1 MSIDQFLSNDQH
13 WNLFRTPDDLQDAT
27 TGNRLLVRAGRT
39 ETVSSYLN
47 KRLAQIGV
55 KYVMSI
61 PGDYI
66 AEWVETLDD
75 SEISAGLVRVHPN
88 NEMCATY
95 AADGYGRAA
104 NGRVGCIACT
114 YGVGSLNAAQAVAG
128 ALVESVPLVVI
139 NGSPSVAQF
148 DAQRDLGILW
158 HHMVD
163 GSHTDLRIFQGITT
177 MAVRIDNPATAPA
190 LIDAALV
197 ACITESKPVY
207 IEIALQIEACPCEP
221 VPDTPLRRAPR
232 PQSTQVLTAAVDAA
246 MYHLS
251 AAKRLVVLGG
261 VEIAR
266 YGLQQKFVELLKL
279 LEAPYVSD
287 LLGKTILS
295 EYRDDIRFSGVYN
308 GRNSQPNVADL
319 VKKADVIL
327 AIGSRDTDFNFAGL
341 ASADFQPGPGD
352 DAFPSA
358 VRVVARADAAWV
370 AGTNR
375 YWGNVDLGAFLDALI
390 ARVEQFGSQL
400 QRPFPG
406 LESGTPWDIPAPGQ
420 YAGSAS
426 VTWDSFKSL
435 FQHQLLDRYQE
446 ADAPVVLADTGLT
459 FYSLNNLK
467 LPESGYIGQLA
478 WGAIGYT
485 VGANYG
491 AKLANREVGRAHRRA
506 ISVCG
511 DGAFSESV
519 NALGTIAQLGLDS
532 VIFVMVNGVFA
543 IEQWL
548 INANAFAADA
558 PPPHFSPLTSV
569 PQSKIWDYV
578 KLAEGFGGVGYLART
593 NEELSTVLDKI
604 HGGIPTNPTTG
615 QPTFTLVAVALPAKD
630 LPSNTRWKV
639 KPS

>member
-1 MSIDQFLSNDQH
+1 MISDQFLTNEQYR
-13 WNLFRTPDDLQDAT
+13 NLYRTPDDLQSAV
-27 TGNRLLVRAGRT
+27 TGDRLSVRAGTT

-75 SEISAGLVRVHPN
+75 SEVNAGLVRVHPN

-95 AADGYGRAA
+95 AADGYARAA
-104 NGRVGCIACT
+104 NGRVGCLACT

-128 ALVESVPLVVI
+128 ALVESIPLVVI

-163 GSHTDLRIFQGITT
+163 GGHTDLRIFQSITT
-177 MAVRIDNPATAPA
+177 MAVRLDNPATAPA

-207 IEIALQIEACPCEP
+207 IEMALQIEACPCEP
-221 VPDTPLRRAPR
+221 VPDTPLKRAPR
-232 PQSTQVLTAAVDAA
+232 PQSAGVLNAAVDA
-246 MYHLS
+246 MMHHLL

-266 YGLQQKFVELLKL
+266 YGLQQKFVELLAL

-287 LLGKTILS
+287 LLGKTVLS

-308 GRNSQPNVADL
+308 GRNSQPNVTAL
-319 VKKADVIL
+319 VDRADVIL
-327 AIGSRDTDFNFAGL
+327 AIGSRDTDFNFTGL
-341 ASADFQPGPGD
+341 VSADSQPGKNDPV
-352 DAFPSA
+352 FPSA
-358 VRVVARADAAWV
+358 VRLAARADAVWV
-370 AGTNR
+370 TGTNR

-390 ARVEQFGSQL
+390 ARVTESVDQL
-400 QRPFPG
+400 HRPFPG
-406 LESGTPWDIPAPGQ
+406 LASGTPWDIPPPSQ
-420 YAGSAS
+420 YPGSAG

-435 FQHQLLDRYQE
+435 FQHEFLARFDE

-491 AKLANREVGRAHRRA
+491 AKLANAEAGRPQRRA
-506 ISVCG
+506 ISICG

-532 VIFVMVNGVFA
+532 VVFVMVNGVFA

-548 INANAFAADA
+548 INAAAFAHDA
-558 PPPHFSPLTSV
+558 PPPDFSPLTSV
-569 PQSKIWDYV
+569 PQSRIWDYV

-593 NEELSTVLDKI
+593 NEELNRVLDTIYSEKPI
-604 HGGIPTNPTTG
+604 NRTTG
-615 QPTFTLVAVALPAKD
+615 QPTFTLVGVALPAKD

-639 KPS
+639 KRD

>member
-1 MSIDQFLSNDQH
+1 MSFDHLFSNDQR

-27 TGNRLLVRAGRT
+27 SGERLSLRAGVT

-47 KRLAQIGV
+47 KRLAEIGV
-55 KYVMSI
+55 RHVMSI

-66 AEWVETLDD
+66 AEWVETLDE
-75 SEISAGLVRVHPN
+75 SELSAGLVRVHPN

-95 AADGYGRAA
+95 AADAYGRAA
-104 NGRVGCIACT
+104 NGRVGCLACT

-163 GSHTDLRIFQGITT
+163 GSHTDLRIFQGITA
-177 MAVRIDNPATAPA
+177 MAVRLDNPATAPA

-197 ACITESKPVY
+197 TCITESKPVY
-207 IEIALQIEACPCEP
+207 IEMALQMEKAPCQS
-221 VPDTPLRRAPR
+221 VPSTPLKRAPR
-232 PQSTQVLTAAVDAA
+232 PQSAQVLKAAVDAT
-246 MYHLS
+246 MFHL
-251 AAKRLVVLGG
+251 ARAKRLVALGG

-266 YGLQQKFVELLKL
+266 YGLQQKFVRLLQL
-279 LEAPYVSD
+279 LDAPYVSD
-287 LLGKTILS
+287 LLGKTVLS

-308 GRNSQPNVADL
+308 GRNSQSNVADL
-319 VKKADVIL
+319 VNQADVIL
-327 AIGSRDTDFNFAGL
+327 AIGSRDTDFNFAGM
-341 ASADFQPGPGD
+341 ASADYQPGARD
-352 DAFPSA
+352 VLFPSA
-358 VRVVARADAAWV
+358 TRVVARADAAWV
-370 AGTNR
+370 VGTNQ
-375 YWGNVDLGAFLDALI
+375 YWGNVDLGAYLDALI
-390 ARVEQFGSQL
+390 ERVEGSVGEL
-400 QRPFPG
+400 HRPFPG
-406 LESGTPWDIPAPGQ
+406 LASGTPWEIPAPSQ
-420 YAGSAS
+420 YPGSAG

-435 FQHQLLDRYQE
+435 LQHQFLSRFRE

-467 LPESGYIGQLA
+467 LPESGFIGQLA

-491 AKLANREVGRAHRRA
+491 AKLANQEAGRGGRRA

-511 DGAFSESV
+511 DGAFSESI

-543 IEQWL
+543 VEQWL
-548 INANAFAADA
+548 VNANAFAEQA
-558 PPPHFSPLTSV
+558 PPPKFLPLTSV
-569 PQSKIWDYV
+569 PQSQIWDYV
-578 KLAEGFGGVGYLART
+578 KLAEGFGGVGYVVQT
-593 NEELSTVLDKI
+593 NDELTRVLGTI
-604 HGGIPTNPTTG
+604 YSGAPTNRTTG
-615 QPTFTLVAVALPAKD
+615 KPTFTLVGVRLPEKD
-630 LPSNTRWKV
+630 LPSNTRWRIKQD
-639 KPS
+639 